1 VSWSRLFVLL
11 FVLILAVPVVAP
23 SPVEAASLKDQIAAA
38 KERQAALAKSIAK
51 SQKLVAQLK
60 ADEAATKNDLEATK
74 EDLKDIR
81 ADQNAVRARIEKVKE
96 RLDRIEARHAE
107 LVDVQR
113 QTDFTLGLLEQELAN
128 GEADL
133 KARRQ
138 ALGHRLAEAY
148 RSENT
153 TLLEQVFTAESFSD
167 VLTDT
172 SAYLSYG
179 DQDAQLAQQ
188 ITQDQQALDS
198 LRLLTTS
205 TRLRTDQLRRETLD
219 TQAKVVALREQLREA
234 KQRLAKLER
243 ATEKARDRQ
252 KASIERIAKN
262 KKEAQAIVRKQQDA
276 RNKLMRTIRNK
287 VASMQA
293 KASAQFGGV
302 APTGGS
308 GRFDWPTR
316 GSISQGYGCTG
327 YYINPPRGS
336 CAHFHDGIDIANA
349 SGTSILAAASGVVAF
364 IGWNPY
370 EYNPAFILV
379 IAHGGGI
386 STLYA
391 HMLATYP
398 VSVGQTVRK
407 GQRVG
412 SMGSTGGS
420 FGSHLHFEVWGGGDW
435 LPINPYAYLP

>member
-1 VSWSRLFVLL
+1 MSWSRLLVLL
-11 FVLILAVPVVAP
+11 IVVALAIP
-23 SPVEAASLKDQIAAA
+23 AIAPASVGAASLKDQIAAA
-38 KERQAALAKSIAK
+38 KERQAALTESIAK
-51 SQKLVAQLK
+51 SERLVAQLK
-60 ADEAATKNDLEATK
+60 AEEAQTERDLQETE

-81 ADQNAVRARIEKVKE
+81 ADQVAVKARITEVQE

-107 LVDVQR
+107 LVDEQR

-128 GEADL
+128 GETDL
-133 KARRQ
+133 AARRQ
-138 ALGHRLAEAY
+138 ALGLRLAEAY

-153 TLLEQVFTAESFSD
+153 PLLQQLFTADSFSD

-179 DQDAQLAQQ
+179 EQDKQLALQ
-188 ITQDQQALDS
+188 IAQDQQALDS

-219 TQAKVVALREQLREA
+219 TQAKVVELREQLREA
-234 KQRLAKLER
+234 KQRLAQLEAR
-243 ATEKARDRQ
+243 TEKARERQ
-252 KASIERIAKN
+252 KAAIARIAVN
-262 KKEAQAIVRKQQDA
+262 KKQAMAMVQKQQAA
-276 RNKLMRTIRNK
+276 RNELMRSIRNK
-287 VASMQA
+287 VAAMQA
-293 KASAQFGGV
+293 RASAQFGGV
-302 APTGGS
+302 APTGAA

-336 CAHFHDGIDIANA
+336 CSHFHDGIDIAN
-349 SGTSILAAASGVVAF
+349 GTGTPIYSAANGVVAF

-370 EYNPAFILV
+370 EYDPAFIVV

-398 VSVGQTVRK
+398 VGVGQSVRK
-407 GQRVG
+407 GQRIG
-412 SMGSTGGS
+412 SMGNTGGS
-420 FGSHLHFEVWGGGDW
+420 FGTHLHFEVWAGGDW
-435 LPINPYAYLP
+435 SPVNPYAYLP